1 MGLIR
6 LPHQLTGVETPQEL
20 RTVDRDDGLVDRRD
34 DDGSSVI
41 IADFGVAFDDL
52 TVDIVGTTAIIV
64 AGDEQVE
71 FELPEDADE
80 ISVNNGIVTIEG

>member
-6 LPHQLTGVETPQEL
+6 LPHQPVGVKTPQEL

-34 DDGSSVI
+34 YDGNSVI
-41 IADFGVAFDDL
+41 VADLGVASDDL
-52 TVDIVGTTAIIV
+52 AVDIVDETAIIV
-64 AGDEQVE
+64 AGDDQIE

-80 ISVNNGIVTIEG
+80 VSVNNGIVTIEG